1 VAAVLARAIKH
12 ISTERHQY
20 SRADT
25 RSLLTWGLAGGDERF
40 NEDAALKT
48 GAVLVPIDSFA
59 AACAFGLLAVELFT
73 TTGMRMNES
82 MQIRLD
88 PDCFV
93 CLEMPAP
100 PGAQDRTPRL
110 PWQFR
115 LIPKGER
122 EN

>member
-1 VAAVLARAIKH
+1 MDENGRVYNCPLNGRV
-12 ISTERHQY
+12 TG
-20 SRADT
+20 
-25 RSLLTWGLAGGDERF
+25 LLTWGLAGGDERF

-48 GAVLVPIDSFA
+48 GAVLVPVDSFA

-93 CLEMPAP
+93 CLRCQPHRGQQTRHLGCA
-100 PGAQDRTPRL
+100 GCSVDS
-110 PWQFR
+110 
-115 LIPKGER
+115 ER
-122 EN
+122 

>member
-1 VAAVLARAIKH
+1 MIARRVLGNCPVNGTVQQRR
-12 ISTERHQY
+12 ERQAWLREWGY
-20 SRADT
+20 ADENGRVYNCPLNGRVT
-25 RSLLTWGLAGGDERF
+25 GLLTWGLAGGDERF

-93 CLEMPAP
+93 CLEM
-100 PGAQDRTPRL
+100 
-110 PWQFR
+110 
-115 LIPKGER
+115 
-122 EN
+122 